1 MKPFVIALALSLCLS
16 GCNGNAKPAAS
27 KHGETDAQAVE
38 VVSVRSQ
45 KLATVF
51 TLPGQLVPFQSVD
64 IYPKVTGFM
73 DMISVDRGS
82 RVRKGELIIRLS
94 APELVA
100 QRAQAES
107 ALRAAES
114 QLTTVQAKLAADKGT
129 YLHLAS
135 AAKTPGVVAENDVMV
150 AIQTVSADQGQV
162 QSAENNAAAARDAVR
177 GVTQLESYLNIYAPF
192 DGIVTT
198 RNLHPGALVGPA
210 SGQSG
215 TMPIVQIVDAGH
227 LRLVVP
233 VPEAYVGEMQ
243 VGQQVAF
250 TVPAYPGQAFHAP
263 ITRISH
269 DVDLST
275 RTMPVELD
283 VHSADGRLSP
293 GSFSSVQWPVH
304 RAVPT
309 LFVPVSAVTND
320 QQRTFVERVRDGKA
334 EWVDVVT
341 GLSVNSDIEVF
352 GDLKTEDKVIRNA
365 TDAIR
370 PGQQVKTVANN
381 THAIRQGSSVTPR
394 QP

>member
-1 MKPFVIALALSLCLS
+1 MKTVIVALALFLFIC
-16 GCNGNAKPAAS
+16 GCNGDSKQAANKPA
-27 KHGETDAQAVE
+27 EPEAQTVE
-38 VVSVRSQ
+38 VVPVASQ

-51 TLPGQLVPFQSVD
+51 TLPAQLVPFQTVD

-73 DMISVDRGS
+73 DVIRVDRGS

-107 ALRAAES
+107 ALRAAQS
-114 QLTTVQAKLAADKGT
+114 QLTTVQAKLNSDRGT

-135 AAKTPGVVAENDVMV
+135 AGQTPGVVAENDVMV
-150 AIQTVSADQGQV
+150 ASQTAAADQGQV
-162 QSAENNAAAARDAVR
+162 QSAENNVEAARNALHS
-177 GVTQLESYLNIYAPF
+177 VTQLESYLSIYAPF
-192 DGIVTT
+192 DGVVTT

-210 SGQSG
+210 SGPSG
-215 TMPIVQIVDAGH
+215 MMPIVQIVDTTH

-250 TVPAYPGQAFHAP
+250 TVPANPGQTFHAP
-263 ITRISH
+263 IARVSH
-269 DVDLST
+269 DVSLNT

-283 VHSADGRLSP
+283 VHNSNNSLAP
-293 GSFSSVQWPVH
+293 GSFSSVQWPVR

-309 LFVPVSAVTND
+309 MFVPVSAVTND
-320 QQRTFVERVRDGKA
+320 QQRTFVERVRDGKV
-334 EWVDVVT
+334 EWVDVVC
-341 GLSVNSDIEVF
+341 GLSVNGNIEVF
-352 GDLKTEDKVIRNA
+352 GDLKPGDEVIRNA

-370 PGQQVKTVANN
+370 PAQQVKTKPAS
-381 THAIRQGSSVTPR
+381 AGAQGSPK
-394 QP
+394 